1 MKRSELVAIHVI
13 ETVHIHKGA
22 RAEYRSQQSAG
33 EYDIDLRYGDGT
45 TAAVEVTSST
55 IQEAQHTLAVIGKRG
70 CSVPAIACRNS
81 WWVSVLPE
89 ARIKLVLEKVDR
101 YLSAIEADGLDR
113 FLAGPGRVS
122 PSVSKILQ
130 VLQIAHGQTIQTSPP
145 ARIWVSPSGE
155 CRGSV
160 VKASDLQ
167 RAVEAEA
174 NKLDNRRKLAASPAS
189 QHAERHLFV
198 YGEPLNEGPWQA
210 LVTHCLPQRPPVL
223 PADVTHVWAVAETPH
238 GIIVWVAEPPN
249 GWRDLGAIP
258 TLK

>member
-1 MKRSELVAIHVI
+1 MKRPEQVAKYVI
-13 ETVHIHKGA
+13 ETVHKGRGA
-22 RAEYRSQQSAG
+22 QAEYRSQQSAG

-55 IQEAQHTLAVIGKRG
+55 IQEAQQTLAAIGERG

-89 ARIKLVLEKVDR
+89 ARIKLVLEKVDQ

-113 FLAGPGRVS
+113 FLAGPGQVS
-122 PSVSKILQ
+122 PSVSQILRD
-130 VLQIAHGQTIQTSPP
+130 LRIAYGQTIQTSPP

-174 NKLDNRRKLAASPAS
+174 NKSDNTRKLAASPTS

-198 YGEPLNEGPWQA
+198 YVEPLNEGPWQA
-210 LVTHCLPQRPPVL
+210 LVAHCLPQQPPVL
-223 PADVTHVWAVAETPH
+223 PADITHVWAVAETPH

-249 GWRDLGAIP
+249 GWHDLGAIP
-258 TLK
+258 TLE